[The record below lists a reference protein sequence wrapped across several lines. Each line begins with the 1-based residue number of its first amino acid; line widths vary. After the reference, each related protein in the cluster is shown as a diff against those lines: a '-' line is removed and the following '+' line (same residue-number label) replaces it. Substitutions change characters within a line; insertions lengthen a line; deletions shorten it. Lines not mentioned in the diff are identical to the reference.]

1 MRKFKFIA
9 ILLFVLLLSGCSGT
23 YNLKIN
29 EDLTINES
37 VDLTID
43 VSDGAYDSTLKI
55 FEDNKI
61 DESKYKIVTSDDEI
75 NINYNEDYDSIE
87 DYILNSKLYKNF
99 FDTIYYT
106 NDRRKITLSTNGYF
120 KLQNNKSNYIVND
133 YDVSLIQ
140 INIETPYKVV
150 ENNAELVNK
159 KIYSWSLNK
168 NTTSKNIDIVLDIN
182 NKSNSYV
189 QIIVLSLIGLIVLS
203 SLIFILLR
211 LKKGQK
217 I

>member
-43 VSDGAYDSTLKI
+43 VSDGTYDSTLKL

-75 NINYNEDYDSIE
+75 NIKYNEDYDSIE

>member
-43 VSDGAYDSTLKI
+43 VSNVAYDSTLKLL
-55 FEDNKI
+55 EDNKI

-189 QIIVLSLIGLIVLS
+189 KLNVLY
-203 SLIFILLR
+203 
-211 LKKGQK
+211 
-217 I
+217 